1 MVPLITFVIGIFCNI
16 LGIGGGEIA
25 HYRML
30 ICMYLCM
37 YVCVYVFIYILTS
50 MFICPLHVV
59 FNQHRGVDGT
69 GKNMIRYEAIEGLS
83 GVSRAIN
90 LRRFI
95 P

>member
-37 YVCVYVFIYILTS
+37 YVSVYVCVYVFIYILTS

-69 GKNMIRYEAIEGLS
+69 
-83 GVSRAIN
+83 VSPS
-90 LRRFI
+90 LGF
-95 P
+95 